1 MNINTDPMDN
11 ITSPEEY
18 FAILAKENDL
28 TPKEVIKKRRFEWF
42 ITNCEKNPDLLSD
55 ATEDVY
61 AKYKNYMITLSEKE
75 NKTPLEQEAV
85 NGYQQK
91 ILEMGKEENEEEE
104 AYKRTLSNK
113 SGYVNATIIL
123 VMILNIGFIIAMAL
137 LGNK

>member
-1 MNINTDPMDN
+1 MNTDPMDN
-11 ITSPEEY
+11 IPTTEEY

-75 NKTPLEQEAV
+75 NKTPLEQETV

-91 ILEMGKEENEEEE
+91 ILEMGKEENEEEV
-104 AYKRTLSNK
+104 YTRKLNK
-113 SGYVNATIIL
+113 AGYVNATIIL

-137 LGNK
+137 LGSK